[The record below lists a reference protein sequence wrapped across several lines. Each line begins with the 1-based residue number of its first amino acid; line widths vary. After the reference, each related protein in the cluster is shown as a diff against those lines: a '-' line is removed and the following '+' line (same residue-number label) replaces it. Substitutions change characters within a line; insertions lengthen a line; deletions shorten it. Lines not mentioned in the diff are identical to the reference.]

1 MFEVGIQWN
10 FIGTFTIN
18 ENQKLAILCVIQHHT
33 RSLFWIVQN
42 IEDTWNRCARKCDKM
57 SMCIGAQSVQFV
69 TGDNFKRSDPASFI
83 LLIRFETGFIINGG
97 QGWYVTIT

>member
-1 MFEVGIQWN
+1 
-10 FIGTFTIN
+10 
-18 ENQKLAILCVIQHHT
+18 
-33 RSLFWIVQN
+33 
-42 IEDTWNRCARKCDKM
+42 M

-83 LLIRFETGFIINGG
+83 LLIRFETDFIINGG